1 MRRLRG
7 LLLNWAPTL
16 ICNVLLPALTYSM
29 LTDRGV
35 SSISA
40 LAISAIWPAVEVV
53 ALFAIRRRI
62 DEFGVLTLI
71 LIALGVGS
79 SLALQDARL
88 ALVKESAA
96 TGLFGLLLLGSLLMP
111 RPLMFYFGRKFATDG
126 SAERVDWWNGL
137 WRYEGFRRTQRVL
150 TVVWGV
156 TFVVEAAG
164 RIELSQLLPV
174 RTMVTVSAVLPYVII
189 AGLVTWTIFYTKR
202 ARARAAQLN
211 PAALA
216 EPAV

>member
-1 MRRLRG
+1 
-7 LLLNWAPTL
+7 
-16 ICNVLLPALTYSM
+16 M